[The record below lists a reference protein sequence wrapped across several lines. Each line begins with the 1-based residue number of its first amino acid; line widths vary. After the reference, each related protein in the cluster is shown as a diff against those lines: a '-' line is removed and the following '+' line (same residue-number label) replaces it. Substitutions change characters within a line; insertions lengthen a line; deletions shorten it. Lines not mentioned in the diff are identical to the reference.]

1 MYIVG
6 GWVCHGFNIQHIWV
20 AADVAAAPEDL
31 QSHISVE
38 YRKTNLSVASSMST
52 LAVYLTCE
60 RLRRNMLQVAYVL
73 SLRRTSTS
81 STGDGLPTRHPNIS
95 KARFGDRFQNESI
108 DANIMRNPSHTNRQ
122 PPTPAREIQCTLMLL
137 PEPGLP
143 LDAPANSSSKS

>member
-31 QSHISVE
+31 QSHILVE

-60 RLRRNMLQVAYVL
+60 RLRHNMLQVAYVL
-73 SLRRTSTS
+73 SLYA
-81 STGDGLPTRHPNIS
+81 G
-95 KARFGDRFQNESI
+95 
-108 DANIMRNPSHTNRQ
+108 
-122 PPTPAREIQCTLMLL
+122 LL
-137 PEPGLP
+137 PHLQVMVYLLERYETPQYF
-143 LDAPANSSSKS
+143 KS